1 MLKKMCKK
9 RGFTLME
16 TLGVIA
22 IIVILCAIAIPTV
35 ISVRA
40 TMAQKQLD
48 SYAKTIYLAAQNNLV
63 EMRRDNELGKL
74 PDNLPLAV
82 IPENTAGKYAYVAS
96 GNTGFDT
103 VLPANSVETALTANK
118 IIIEFNPKTGA
129 VYSVFYS
136 EGEDI
141 AFYSDAD
148 TVKEIRAEETRKK
161 HKVGYYN
168 GTDLSISVSGSE
180 TKLQIANVA
189 AKLQF
194 DRGEEGILKVVVPVE
209 INKDGQFADIVSN
222 PVQYIKDL
230 TIKLLITGENGGTI
244 EKTITTTGEQAEGY
258 EIKSDPLVDGAD
270 AVWIPFSLDSLLAE
284 KGFDDL
290 SAVKDES
297 GNVTY
302 QILPGDNISV
312 TAEVTYKEGSAD
324 DLILDIDSAVLAGVN
339 PMFDSMVKNEES
351 GKYTLAVANGR
362 HLQNLNL
369 LDAGLAANVE
379 SVVFVADDLE
389 RKAAEDAGTEPE
401 IIIDWKATQDYYTDP
416 TTKMVLVDYQ
426 PIANEVLFGSAEL
439 KNGKLEEKVFSADT
453 VYAAV
458 IGNGCKIKN
467 LSIDVNNVNA
477 EGQVDGSVPF
487 VGLFG
492 YVNSSV
498 SGIELV
504 NPKVVGGDKTLAT
517 GALAGA
523 IGSKA
528 QLTDCGVYLDN
539 KVEGF
544 DMAQYGVTGHGAV
557 GGLVGYACSD
567 NNVGNTVDLSLT
579 PDELKKA
586 GIELK
591 DFVSFYRCVAAVP
604 VDGTMPTKE
613 GEGGS
618 AVSLVNGDWNGVGGL
633 VGNAQQANFY
643 SCYASG
649 TVDGKGVVLTKENS
663 KSNEEILEDLLNK
676 EIEFDSLEDVLEQV
690 AIYDDILEKLTAK
703 TMGFT
708 AKAKE
713 SQGVGGFV
721 GTSGGSIY
729 SNCFST
735 GNVLSDGNAAGGF
748 VGLMSYNS
756 SASVLDAILGALE
769 SEQLTA
775 QHSMFNSCY
784 SVGTVSVKA
793 AGQTDALTVE
803 NFSGANAGGADM
815 IAGNVTN
822 LGHADFY
829 KLHGANYAVNHKT
842 LPLYHGSYIF
852 KDSHYLNQAMTAV
865 AEYCAT
871 AERYSSFMELHT
883 RKDMTVEDQNNNWLK
898 DELGILKNTTLVSV
912 SLDYPKVEALK
923 KNLEVTS
930 FVPTMDMILELID
943 DTTGKGLLAKQI
955 LDTVAADVSNADL
968 RNLAQYVVTCNGDI
982 KYDVFFAVASALQ
995 NDYVKQYQSGF
1006 SPDVWGVCAEG
1017 TTIAYDDTT
1026 GKYPFSMLNGMKYYG
1041 TWPEMN
1047 LNAGLAYYEAYEAM
1061 DEDEYRLGFHY
1072 DSDASATLNNNG
1084 VAISDGYA
1092 VICNDQTATLGNSK
1106 DRLPAMRLDNGGKFY
1121 YSFLSAEEMAKQPEE
1136 GFWSSYETTVSG
1148 EKCSF
1153 KFNPNLALTHNHEG
1167 EGVPEVFYVRSARQF
1182 AAVGEYMDSFWKTY
1196 KIDNKEYCHQY
1207 VQQLDIDFEKY
1218 NACTYGN
1225 GVVWAFE
1232 PIGNSTTE
1240 FNAIYTVPMK
1250 GGEYLTK
1257 QIVGYPYTN
1266 VADEVNSGIFGV
1278 IGEKGSISGLEIV
1291 PVVEKA
1297 VLDEDG
1303 KKTGELI
1310 SELKI
1315 ETKDADTVG
1324 LLAGINKGTIK
1335 NTAIVLTGDVSIS
1348 NKKDAD
1354 KEYAAPQKAGLLV
1367 GRNDG
1372 MLDNC
1377 SVITPTHTIVN
1388 NDKDGEYK
1396 TFAVD
1401 VSITATN
1408 AGMLAGSVEGGT
1420 VKNAY
1425 VGPQKDATAKGT
1437 INLTVKGSY
1446 IGGLIGRAADAVI
1459 GDKNNLGVEV
1469 HLTSMNLTEATC
1481 AGGLLGYVQLTDSTK
1496 EMNVLGNSSVE
1507 TKIIID
1513 KKIKNDDSVFIG
1525 GAVGYAN
1532 GGSYTNTEVN
1542 VVFEDNRVAY
1552 QPSVNTNPETTEKT
1566 ETPVNPSDKGN
1577 IGLFAGYIR
1586 SGNFANC
1593 SSTGAN
1599 PVDEN
1604 NKGYQFLG
1612 TAVATGKEAIS
1623 ASHYDTVQYSEE
1635 QLKAMAPGTLKEVT
1649 LDMQPVERY
1658 IFPLK
1663 LENCRFISGAMEYLQ
1678 VIGGELHFYN
1688 QGNTYTVKEAGAIF
1702 TEATDIDTTAWKA
1715 YSDWTET
1722 NYYAAD
1728 VDKEKENTIIG
1739 YKRVY
1744 AKATAGA
1751 VDENGNPV
1759 YEFAVKKDEETA
1771 GFDSLDEEDKL
1782 YSISVGVENQQYLLL
1797 GVSDEVGLEN
1807 EKAPEQIQES
1817 MLWTYKN
1824 GKLVNSAS
1832 VEYTINIQYADY
1844 YAEKTPVAVTLMG
1857 DKQYGNNGY
1866 LKFRLNTVAA
1876 AFTYVGSNDTI
1887 RAVPVVV
1894 NPTNPN

>member
-74 PDNLPLAV
+74 PDNLPLAA

-96 GNTGFDT
+96 GNAGFDT
-103 VLPANSVETALTANK
+103 VLPANSVEATLAANK
-118 IIIEFNPKTGA
+118 IIVEFNPKTGA

-676 EIEFDSLEDVLEQV
+676 EIEFDNLEDVLEQV

-735 GNVLSDGNAAGGF
+735 GAVHSDGKAAGGF

-756 SASVLDAILGALE
+756 SDSVLDAILGALE
-769 SEQLTA
+769 SEQPTA
-775 QHSMFNSCY
+775 QHSLFNSCY
-784 SVGTVSVKA
+784 SVGTVTVQEK
-793 AGQTDALTVE
+793 DKLPLTLE
-803 NFSGANAGGADM
+803 NFSGANAGGADT

-822 LGHADFY
+822 PGHADFY
-829 KLHGANYAVNHKT
+829 KLYGANYAVNNKT
-842 LPLYHGSYIF
+842 LPRYHGSYIF

-955 LDTVAADVSNADL
+955 LNTVAADVSNTDL

-982 KYDVFFAVASALQ
+982 KYDVFFAVASVLDD
-995 NDYVKQYQSGF
+995 DYVKQYQSGF

-1017 TTIAYDDTT
+1017 TTIAYHDKA
-1026 GKYPFSMLNGMKYYG
+1026 GEYPFSMLNGMEYYG

-1072 DSDASATLNNNG
+1072 DNDASSTLNNNG
-1084 VAISDGYA
+1084 IVISDGYA
-1092 VICNDQTATLGNSK
+1092 VICNDQTATVGNSK

-1121 YSFLSAEEMAKQPEE
+1121 YSFLSAEEMQPDGE
-1136 GFWSSYETTVSG
+1136 GFWTDYIAEVTSSLSINNPYKLQTT
-1148 EKCSF
+1148 
-1153 KFNPNLALTHNHEG
+1153 FNPNLAKANNPG
-1167 EGVPEVFYVRSARQF
+1167 SEGVPEVFYVRSARQL
-1182 AAVGEYMDSFWKTY
+1182 AAVGEYMSAYWGTWGDDGDDIT
-1196 KIDNKEYCHQY
+1196 DERHQY
-1207 VQQLDIDFEKY
+1207 VQELNIDFEKY
-1218 NACTYGN
+1218 NSCTYGS
-1225 GVVWAFE
+1225 GVAWILA
-1232 PIGNSTTE
+1232 PIGNSGIP
-1240 FNAIYTVPMK
+1240 FNAVYTTLK
-1250 GGEYLTK
+1250 NSDDGYFTK

-1266 VADEVNSGIFGV
+1266 VADEVNSGIFGM
-1278 IGEKGSISGLEIV
+1278 IGEKGSVSGLEIV

-1303 KKTGELI
+1303 KKTGELL

-1324 LLAGINKGTIK
+1324 LLAGVNKGTIK

-1348 NKKDAD
+1348 GS
-1354 KEYAAPQKAGLLV
+1354 KELQKAGLLV

-1372 MLDNC
+1372 MLDSC

-1388 NDKDGEYK
+1388 KDGNAEYQ
-1396 TFAVD
+1396 TFDVD

-1408 AGMLAGSVEGGT
+1408 VGMLAGSVEGGT

-1437 INLTVKGSY
+1437 IKLTAKGSY

-1459 GDKNNLGVEV
+1459 GDKNNPGVEV

-1481 AGGLLGYVQLTDSTK
+1481 AGGLLGYVQLTDTTK

-1507 TKIIID
+1507 AKLIIGE
-1513 KKIKNDDSVFIG
+1513 KIKNDDSVFIG

-1532 GGSYTNTEVN
+1532 GGSYTNTEVD
-1542 VVFEDNRVAY
+1542 VVFEDKREVY

-1566 ETPVNPSDKGN
+1566 EIPVNPSDKGN
-1577 IGLFAGYIR
+1577 IGLFAGYIQ
-1586 SGNFANC
+1586 SGNFVNC
-1593 SSTGAN
+1593 SSVG
-1599 PVDEN
+1599 EN
-1604 NKGYQFLG
+1604 NSGYHFLG

-1635 QLKAMAPGTLKEVT
+1635 QLKAMAPGTLKEVAAANPPLSEESLT
-1649 LDMQPVERY
+1649 KY

-1663 LENCRFISGAMEYLQ
+1663 LENCRFVSGAMEYLQ

-1702 TEATDIDTTAWKA
+1702 TEATPTDADKA
-1715 YSDWTET
+1715 SWVNNDATKTHIAT
-1722 NYYAAD
+1722 NYYVAD
-1728 VDKEKENTIIG
+1728 VDEEKDNTIIG

-1744 AKATAGA
+1744 VKATVTGSADVNSEPTYTYEYA
-1751 VDENGNPV
+1751 VM
-1759 YEFAVKKDEETA
+1759 KDEETEGVA
-1771 GFDSLDEEDKL
+1771 EAEYDEFDPTNVQMYAVSACADGQYVLSVDVPSSAISKDDLWTVSGDTATRGTEVYTMELHLEDYHIADKP
-1782 YSISVGVENQQYLLL
+1782 ITFMMTV
-1797 GVSDEVGLEN
+1797 N
-1807 EKAPEQIQES
+1807 EKKE
-1817 MLWTYKN
+1817 
-1824 GKLVNSAS
+1824 
-1832 VEYTINIQYADY
+1832 QYAAY
-1844 YAEKTPVAVTLMG
+1844 SVT
-1857 DKQYGNNGY
+1857 
-1866 LKFRLNTVAA
+1866 A

-1887 RAVPVVV
+1887 RAVPVVAA
-1894 NPTNPN
+1894 PTNPN